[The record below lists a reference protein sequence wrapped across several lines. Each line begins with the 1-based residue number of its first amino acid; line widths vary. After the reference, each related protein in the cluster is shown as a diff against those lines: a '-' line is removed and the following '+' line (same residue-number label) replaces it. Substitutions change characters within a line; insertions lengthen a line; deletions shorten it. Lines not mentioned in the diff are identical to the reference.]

1 MFKRYF
7 FRDRCIY
14 ISCLLQFEEEAQ
26 FLGITIDSNLTW
38 DKHCNNV
45 ANKISRNSGV
55 LNWVKK
61 ILPTSSLKILYSSF
75 IQPHIQY
82 CLPVWGGCNGQN
94 KKRIVAIQKRA
105 IRNITKSYFS
115 SHTEPRM
122 KKIGILKFED
132 LYKQQCLMLT
142 YDIVHKDAPKVINE
156 SLNLEQ
162 NVSKYTLRNHD
173 QNPLDLRAPLSKTRA
188 GTNSFS
194 FKAPKIWNEIP
205 NEIKHSEKRHIFKR
219 ATKKLFLDQY
229 HHKMEC
235 KNPRCPDKKHHN

>member
-1 MFKRYF
+1 
-7 FRDRCIY
+7 
-14 ISCLLQFEEEAQ
+14 
-26 FLGITIDSNLTW
+26 
-38 DKHCNNV
+38 
-45 ANKISRNSGV
+45 
-55 LNWVKK
+55 
-61 ILPTSSLKILYSSF
+61 
-75 IQPHIQY
+75 
-82 CLPVWGGCNGQN
+82 
-94 KKRIVAIQKRA
+94 
-105 IRNITKSYFS
+105 
-115 SHTEPRM
+115 
-122 KKIGILKFED
+122 
-132 LYKQQCLMLT
+132 MLT

-162 NVSKYTLRNHD
+162 NVSKYILRNHD

-219 ATKKLFLDQY
+219 ATKKFFLDQY